1 MPDVSYL
8 LYELLVDPEQLLR
21 VLQLDRDTVLVIS
34 RPRGNVVTRAPGPGR
49 LLSRV
54 TCHVPSCDT
63 CGGWTHLHEAGGHD
77 PGLADEPHPLPLLLV
92 GGVGVEVGLSLQ
104 TVHGGG
110 RTWSQQRY
118 ITDPLIL
125 IQQTF
130 LNFDIDTAY
139 YEFTIFGEGT
149 DSRRQLLAPSPSC

>member
-54 TCHVPSCDT
+54 TCHHVTRVVAGPT
-63 CGGWTHLHEAGGHD
+63 CTRRAGMTPD
-77 PGLADEPHPLPLLLV
+77 W
-92 GGVGVEVGLSLQ
+92 Q
-104 TVHGGG
+104 TSH
-110 RTWSQQRY
+110 T
-118 ITDPLIL
+118 L
-125 IQQTF
+125 
-130 LNFDIDTAY
+130 
-139 YEFTIFGEGT
+139 
-149 DSRRQLLAPSPSC
+149 SPSSWWAGSGWR